1 MKKTHFAFK
10 QLVPRSLLLDVRSQ
24 FITLTTNCI
33 QKVSKCFLGQ
43 LYEKKSTAIDHI
55 YSKPVR
61 SISSYIISA
70 SLNISGID
78 FTDISL

>member
-1 MKKTHFAFK
+1 MKKNT
-10 QLVPRSLLLDVRSQ
+10 
-24 FITLTTNCI
+24 
-33 QKVSKCFLGQ
+33 
-43 LYEKKSTAIDHI
+43 TAIDHI

-70 SLNISGID
+70 YLNISGID